1 MSLHSEFP
9 QIQLVTKP
17 FSRCWASTIG
27 FGFVFANWE
36 RKEMRIGVFGR
47 IKEVSDMAM
56 IDNWMNNTKVGKCSI
71 DSIPGKI

>member
-1 MSLHSEFP
+1 
-9 QIQLVTKP
+9 
-17 FSRCWASTIG
+17 
-27 FGFVFANWE
+27 
-36 RKEMRIGVFGR
+36 MRIGVFGR